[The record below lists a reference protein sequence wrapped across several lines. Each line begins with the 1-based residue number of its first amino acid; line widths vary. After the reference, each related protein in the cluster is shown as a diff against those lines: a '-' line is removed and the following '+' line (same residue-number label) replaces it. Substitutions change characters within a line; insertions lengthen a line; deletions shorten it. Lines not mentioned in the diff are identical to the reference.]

1 MEKQAKIKYDFLS
14 HAVCILFLLY
24 TVLRTYALFGIRMA
38 DVMDYLLIFVYLIK
52 CGINPKVLPQKLNNY
67 FVFWVISVVFSS
79 TWSGLNGLRPLMG
92 IVHSYLFY
100 LMLFDKSDKEL
111 LLKYYRLIG
120 FGFICFFF
128 LQEFTF
134 YTIGARISGLIP
146 GLAVLSDFESA
157 SEFAQYRMYN
167 GRSSSLF
174 SEPAHFV
181 QFLLPL
187 LAVELFGAEDKKHN
201 IRALIIV
208 VALLLSQ
215 SGNAMFGLAAI
226 AVVYVVKR
234 FSENRSFTTIAVTI
248 VILAGAVAGGIY
260 YLSTE
265 KGKALI
271 DRKDQLSLTDYESGK
286 SGFFRIYRGYYVYDN
301 LSPIEKIIGVND
313 FSTLKARINTSEV
326 GFMFGDDD
334 TYFNAVQDIM
344 IRTGLIGLFIFI
356 LFLAD
361 LWKHNNYLGKSLI
374 CCLITL
380 AFISAINLTSTMAM
394 FLVLAIYAKKN
405 NKIQNIR

>member
-1 MEKQAKIKYDFLS
+1 
-14 HAVCILFLLY
+14 
-24 TVLRTYALFGIRMA
+24 
-38 DVMDYLLIFVYLIK
+38 
-52 CGINPKVLPQKLNNY
+52 
-67 FVFWVISVVFSS
+67 
-79 TWSGLNGLRPLMG
+79 
-92 IVHSYLFY
+92 
-100 LMLFDKSDKEL
+100 
-111 LLKYYRLIG
+111 
-120 FGFICFFF
+120 
-128 LQEFTF
+128 
-134 YTIGARISGLIP
+134 
-146 GLAVLSDFESA
+146 
-157 SEFAQYRMYN
+157 
-167 GRSSSLF
+167 
-174 SEPAHFV
+174 
-181 QFLLPL
+181 
-187 LAVELFGAEDKKHN
+187 
-201 IRALIIV
+201 
-208 VALLLSQ
+208 
-215 SGNAMFGLAAI
+215 
-226 AVVYVVKR
+226 
-234 FSENRSFTTIAVTI
+234 
-248 VILAGAVAGGIY
+248 
-260 YLSTE
+260 
-265 KGKALI
+265 
-271 DRKDQLSLTDYESGK
+271 LSLTDYESGK